1 MISLDQLGHATN
13 LCGTLQP
20 YQPLNLDCNNQSK
33 TFITSVLN
41 PKNTN

>member
-13 LCGTLQP
+13 LGGTLQP

-33 TFITSVLN
+33 AFVTSVLN
-41 PKNTN
+41 PQKY

>member
-13 LCGTLQP
+13 LGGTLQP

-33 TFITSVLN
+33 VFVTSVLN